1 MQRGWRAVDADPAFA
16 LGGLMAPC
24 DVRGSPRSEVC
35 RLDSSSQP
43 FVVCGLPGPETNIPF
58 LVSVRFPYG
67 ALGRVSRVSEKW
79 LILAER
85 EGFEPSK
92 GF

>member
-1 MQRGWRAVDADPAFA
+1 MDAHPAFA
-16 LGGLMAPC
+16 LGVDGPLRCQGFAEERGLSA
-24 DVRGSPRSEVC
+24 
-35 RLDSSSQP
+35 RLEQS
-43 FVVCGLPGPETNIPF
+43 VCGLLGPRTNIPF

>member
-1 MQRGWRAVDADPAFA
+1 MAF
-16 LGGLMAPC
+16 C
-24 DVRGSPRSEVC
+24 DVGGSPRSEVC

-43 FVVCGLPGPETNIPF
+43 FFVRGLPGPRTNIPF

-67 ALGRVSRVSEKW
+67 VLGLVSNVSEKW

-92 GF
+92 GFDPYTLSRCR